1 MPRASLSAWEC
12 LFYQER
18 LLECVTRRAS
28 DYGLGFT
35 MNTMT
40 HAEHITMFEQQQRKL
55 AERAKSAEVCSFHR
69 ELAEHYAR
77 LVAEIQT
84 LSRR

>member
-1 MPRASLSAWEC
+1 
-12 LFYQER
+12 
-18 LLECVTRRAS
+18 
-28 DYGLGFT
+28 
-35 MNTMT
+35 MT